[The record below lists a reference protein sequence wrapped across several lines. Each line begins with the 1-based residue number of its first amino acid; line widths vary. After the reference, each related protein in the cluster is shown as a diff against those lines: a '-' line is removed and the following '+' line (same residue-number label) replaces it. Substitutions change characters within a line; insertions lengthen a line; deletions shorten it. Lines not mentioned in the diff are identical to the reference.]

1 MQLLPP
7 QGTTQTWFLIPC
19 LALTQWCTANLQR
32 AVHLQLLQKEHW
44 GGERQY
50 SCTYLTVTLE
60 EHHWCSQYRL
70 YFIHLLSP
78 LLNDITEVAK
88 LTHFLGSR
96 RQPGNP
102 WDIMAFPKRNSNQK
116 SQFNSWSITRTNSK
130 QMPYRKWQLAMS
142 ANCLGSKSLKH
153 RVRKMNQ
160 ACNCPIIS
168 LCWWH
173 DTTYF
178 LKTSKLVTNKWQQ
191 IHFWFISFNNS
202 WFISQSSLTYAEF
215 LSKIL
220 LLTQKVTLKGSP
232 LSFDSIV
239 FAWLFN
245 GRGTSLF
252 IFKPEG
258 VKKLVSVT
266 KKKVSSPEVEYY
278 GQHNYFPGFTCSLW
292 I

>member
-1 MQLLPP
+1 MKGAAESSMWLFYRHTDLHRSCNQRISQSQRDPHWSSNATPASAGHHTNVVPHPLLGPYTMVHSQSP
-7 QGTTQTWFLIPC
+7 S
-19 LALTQWCTANLQR
+19 

-78 LLNDITEVAK
+78 LLNYITEVAK

-102 WDIMAFPKRNSNQK
+102 WDVMAFPERNSNQK

-173 DTTYF
+173 VTTYF

-220 LLTQKVTLKGSP
+220 LLTQ
-232 LSFDSIV
+232 
-239 FAWLFN
+239 
-245 GRGTSLF
+245 
-252 IFKPEG
+252 
-258 VKKLVSVT
+258 
-266 KKKVSSPEVEYY
+266 
-278 GQHNYFPGFTCSLW
+278 
-292 I
+292 